1 MEVATMKN
9 GRPAAPRAL
18 GVQFWEG
25 IRSGLGIQEAGR
37 AAGVGQEIAFRWF
50 KQAGG
55 VKSNGPRPACG
66 RYLSVAEREEIAIG
80 LAAGEPVR
88 ASAARLGGSP
98 STISREVRRNSRA
111 RRQYRALA
119 GPGQAQWRAR
129 RPKTARPAGN
139 AGLRAWVQ
147 DKLGQP
153 WAPGETPVLLG
164 REVPGQRGVRASA
177 GA

>member
-1 MEVATMKN
+1 
-9 GRPAAPRAL
+9 
-18 GVQFWEG
+18 
-25 IRSGLGIQEAGR
+25 GR

-88 ASAARLGGSP
+88 AIAARLGRSP

-119 GPGQAQWRAR
+119 AQGQAQWRAR
-129 RPKTARPAGN
+129 RPKTGRLAGN
-139 AGLRAWVQ
+139 ARLRAWVQ
-147 DKLGQP
+147 DK
-153 WAPGETPVLLG
+153 
-164 REVPGQRGVRASA
+164 PGQRGTPGESSGVPGRGGPGGVRLRVA
-177 GA
+177 G

>member
-80 LAAGEPVR
+80 PAAGEPVR
-88 ASAARLGGSP
+88 AHAARLGRSP

-119 GPGQAQWRAR
+119 AQGQAQWRGRGAEEG
-129 RPKTARPAGN
+129 PAGRPPEGRGRGGGK
-139 AGLRAWVQ
+139 ARAR
-147 DKLGQP
+147 G
-153 WAPGETPVLLG
+153 G
-164 REVPGQRGVRASA
+164 RG
-177 GA
+177 